1 MVSVKFNLLE
11 NQKQVLKYEKRTRYM
26 QIVAKALA
34 GACFIL
40 TMISMAGYVFNIEQL
55 YRPLTG
61 GAATNPLTGITVMLV
76 SLGVFLEHKKMWTK
90 LVAPLAFAAL
100 SISTAVLADHV
111 FKLQWMQHL
120 MPFSELVSA
129 ELREGKSNSMGL
141 NTSIMMS
148 LLSGAVLLGGLGKV
162 KTAQVCAF
170 IGLAAPML
178 SIIGYAYGIAGF
190 FGQMSLL
197 TTSYGLFLAIS
208 VLLIHAQSGA
218 VHALLSPYIGG
229 RIARFQVLIGY
240 FVPVLLGYLFVQSL
254 VAAKSEDLFGLYVV
268 LISWFIIVLIISSA
282 ILQES
287 IDERR
292 REAEMALL
300 QAATQDSLTGIA
312 NRRSFMERAEQ
323 ELHQAKRNKLPIHLL
338 MIDIDHFK
346 SVNDQAG
353 HAIGDK
359 VLVAMAKVLT
369 ACVRKTDFV
378 CRLGGEEFAALLPNT
393 DAAGARQVAESIRQ
407 AVEAE
412 SVVGYTDIYGAVTT
426 SVGATAAQDHED
438 IDDVISRADAALY
451 ESKASGRNRVTLK

>member
-26 QIVAKALA
+26 HIVAKALA

-40 TMISMAGYVFNIEQL
+40 TLLSMAGYVVNVEQL
-55 YRPLTG
+55 YRPLSG

-76 SLGVFLEHKKMWTK
+76 SLGVFLEHKKMWTNV
-90 LVAPLAFAAL
+90 VAPLALASL
-100 SISTAVLADHV
+100 IISTLVLLDHI
-111 FKLQWMQHL
+111 FKLQLSHQI
-120 MPFSELVSA
+120 MPFSNVVIA
-129 ELREGKSNSMGL
+129 EVRAGKSNSMGL
-141 NTSIMMS
+141 NTSIMML
-148 LLSGAVLLGGLGKV
+148 LLSAAVVLGGLGKV
-162 KTAQVCAF
+162 KTAQASAF
-170 IGLAAPML
+170 IGLAVPML
-178 SIIGYAYGIAGF
+178 SIVGYAYGISGF

-197 TTSYGLFLAIS
+197 TTTYGLFLAIS

-229 RIARFQVLIGY
+229 RIARFQVMIGY

-254 VAAKSEDLFGLYVV
+254 VAAQSEDLFGLYVV
-268 LISWFIIVLIISSA
+268 LISWFIIVLVISSA

-287 IDERR
+287 IDEKR
-292 REAEMALL
+292 REAELALL
-300 QAATQDSLTGIA
+300 KAATQDSLTGIA
-312 NRRSFMERAEQ
+312 NRRSFMERAQQ
-323 ELHQAKRNKLPIHLL
+323 ELEQARRNKLPIHLL

-359 VLVAMAKVLT
+359 VLVAMAQVLRYS
-369 ACVRKTDFV
+369 VRKTDFV

-393 DAAGARQVAESIRQ
+393 DAAGALHVAESIRQ

-426 SVGATAAQDHED
+426 SVGVTAAQDNED
-438 IDDVISRADAALY
+438 IDDVISRADVALY